1 MADIDELTAYKP
13 YGLLKGHYP
22 QLDINVSTVKG
33 VHIHLGVHLGWS
45 AKRQGMVLW
54 VWKGIKRSGVK
65 SV

>member
-1 MADIDELTAYKP
+1 MADIHELTAYKT
-13 YGLLKGHYP
+13 YSLLKGHYP

-54 VWKGIKRSGVK
+54 FWKGIKRSGVK
-65 SV
+65 SA